1 MAVFNLIKKPIICL
15 LFSLTSLACLS
26 QTIQKEV
33 FNGTVLDS
41 QTNEPMAYV
50 YIYLPDYEDG
60 TITDLKGAFTIR
72 VKNFVPSKNK
82 VLASCVGYKSRI
94 IFLSKNA
101 KSIVIKMDQE
111 VQVLQEVVVKKQK
124 YQNKNNPAVD
134 LIEKVIANKK
144 QNSIEAL
151 DYYENE
157 KYEKVQFA
165 INDITQDYQKKK
177 IFKHFQFVFENIDS
191 VKNNGK
197 KILPVYLKEVISNY
211 SYQRSPHKVK
221 EAITAHKVV
230 TIPGVDNKGI
240 EENIKYLYQDINIF
254 NENISLVSNQFLS
267 PIATSATTF
276 YRYYIVDTIK
286 SGNENCTRMYF
297 GSRNKS
303 DFLFQGYLY
312 ITMDGRYAIKRVELS
327 VNKDINLNW
336 VNDIKIIQ
344 EFDRAGNN
352 LMLSTDQTS
361 VNFGINKKSRG
372 LFGQKLVK
380 YSQYGFTPP
389 EDEKRLFKGEKVE
402 ILDSA
407 KFRNK
412 LYWENSRPIPLSKS
426 EAGTYTAMDSIVN
439 VPAFKRIK
447 NIVSLVLFGYTDLGK
462 FEIGP
467 VNTFYMYNPIEGF
480 RFRFGGRTT
489 YKFNKRFSLET
500 YGAYGFT
507 DQRFKYYLGG
517 TWSFLKKD
525 IMQFPSK
532 NFKISIQ
539 NETQLPG
546 QQMKFLMEDNFLLSI
561 KRGVNDKIFYNKT
574 ISLENLTEFNNHF
587 SYTLGYRYTDQAPG
601 GNLYFNYSDYS
612 SQYNDV
618 NSLSISEFFINL
630 RYAPNEKFYQGK
642 TYRVPIMGK
651 FPVFEVKY
659 IAGSTAWGNN
669 YNYQNLRFSIRK
681 RFYFSV
687 LGYSDIALGGG
698 KIFGKVPFPLLNIP
712 QANQSY
718 SYQIESYNMMNFLE
732 FVTDQYASL
741 LVDYSF
747 NGFFL
752 NKIPVVKGLKFRE
765 VVTLKVL
772 YGNVTKTNDPSQQ
785 DDLFRLPI
793 ETNGTP
799 ITYTLGKTPYIEG
812 SIGISNIFKFFR
824 VDLVKR
830 FTYLNNPNVSE
841 YGIRMRFK
849 FDF

>member
-1 MAVFNLIKKPIICL
+1 MAAFNHIKKPIICL
-15 LFSLTSLACLS
+15 FFFLTSLGCLS

-111 VQVLQEVVVKKQK
+111 VQILQEVVVKKQK

-211 SYQRSPHKVK
+211 SYQRSPHKIK

-254 NENISLVSNQFLS
+254 KENISLVSNQFLS
-267 PIATSATTF
+267 PIASSATTF

-344 EFDRAGNN
+344 EFERSGNN

-380 YSQYGFTPP
+380 YSHYGFIPP
-389 EDEKRLFKGEKVE
+389 QDEKRFFKGEKVD

-407 KFRNK
+407 KFRND
-412 LYWENSRPIPLSKS
+412 LYWESSRPIPLSKS
-426 EAGTYTAMDSIVN
+426 EAGTYTAMDSLVN
-439 VPAFKRIK
+439 VLAFKRIK

-574 ISLENLTEFNNHF
+574 LTIENLNEFKNHF
-587 SYTLGYRYTDQAPG
+587 SYTLGYRYTDMAPG
-601 GNLYFNYSDYS
+601 GNLYFNYTDYL
-612 SQYNDV
+612 SQHNDV

-651 FPVFEVKY
+651 YPVFEVKY
-659 IAGSTAWGNN
+659 IAGSTVWGNN

-698 KIFGKVPFPLLNIP
+698 KIFGKVPFQLLNIP

-772 YGNVTKTNDPSQQ
+772 YGNVTNTNDPSQQ
-785 DDLFRLPI
+785 TDLFRLPI

-812 SIGISNIFKFFR
+812 SIGVSNIFKFFR

>member
-1 MAVFNLIKKPIICL
+1 MNIKKTILSI
-15 LFSLTSLACLS
+15 FISLTTLICLS

-33 FNGTVLDS
+33 FNGVVVDA

-50 YIYLPDYEDG
+50 NIYLPDYGDG
-60 TITDLKGAFTIR
+60 AITDLKGAFTII
-72 VKNFVPSKNK
+72 VKNFLPSKNK
-82 VLASCVGYKSRI
+82 VIASFVGYKSEI
-94 IFLSKNA
+94 IFLSKNT
-101 KSIVIKMDQE
+101 KNILIKMDPA

-134 LIEKVIANKK
+134 LIEKVIDNKK
-144 QNSIEAL
+144 QNSNDAL
-151 DYYENE
+151 DYYQNE

-165 INDITQDYQKKK
+165 INDITKEYQKKK

-197 KILPVYLKEVISNY
+197 KILPIYLKEEISNC

-221 EAITAHKVV
+221 EAIIAHKVV

-254 NENISLVSNQFLS
+254 NENILLVSNQFLS
-267 PIATSATTF
+267 PIASSATTF
-276 YRYYIVDTIK
+276 YRYYILDTIK
-286 SGNENCTRMYF
+286 SGSEKYTRMYF

-312 ITMDGRYAIKRVELS
+312 ITTDGRYAIKRVELS

-336 VNDIKIIQ
+336 VTDIKIIQ
-344 EFDRAGNN
+344 EFERTGNNN

-361 VNFGINKKSRG
+361 INFGINKKRRG
-372 LFGQKLVK
+372 LFGQKFVK
-380 YSQYGFTPP
+380 YTNYSFSPP
-389 EDEKRLFKGEKVE
+389 ENEKLLFKGEKVE

-407 KFRNK
+407 KYRNK
-412 LYWENSRPIPLSKS
+412 QYWEISRPIPLSKS

-447 NIVSLVLFGYTDLGK
+447 NVVTLVLFGYTDLGK

-480 RFRFGGRTT
+480 RLRFGGRTT
-489 YKFNKRFSLET
+489 YEFNKRFSLET
-500 YGAYGFT
+500 YGAYGFA
-507 DQRFKYYLGG
+507 DKRFKYYLGG
-517 TWSFLKKD
+517 TWSFMRRD
-525 IMQFPSK
+525 IMQFPAN

-574 ISLENLTEFNNHF
+574 LTIENLNEFKNHF
-587 SYTLGYRYTDQAPG
+587 SYTLGYRFTNQSPG
-601 GNLYFNYSDYS
+601 GNLYFNYTDYL
-612 SQYNDV
+612 SQFNDV
-618 NSLSISEFFINL
+618 NSLSISEFYINL

-642 TYRVPIMGK
+642 TYRIPIMGK
-651 FPVFEVKY
+651 YPVFELRY
-659 IAGSTAWGNN
+659 IAGSKVWGND

-687 LGYSDIALGGG
+687 LGYSDVSLGGG
-698 KIFGKVPFPLLNIP
+698 KIFGKVPYQLLNIP

-732 FVTDQYASL
+732 FVTDQYMSL
-741 LVDYSF
+741 LIDHSF

-752 NKIPVVKGLKFRE
+752 NKIPVVSGLKLRE
-765 VVTLKVL
+765 VITLKVL

-785 DDLFRLPI
+785 ADLFRLPV
-793 ETNGTP
+793 ETNGNP

-812 SIGISNIFKFFR
+812 SIGVSNIFKFFR
-824 VDLVKR
+824 IDLVRR
-830 FTYLNNPNVSE
+830 FTYLNNPDVTK
-841 YGIRMRFK
+841 YGIRMRFR